1 MSSWDMI
8 DSNITISVLMP
19 AYNAAEYIRE
29 AIDSIL
35 NQTFTNFEFVIIND
49 GSTDATEDVILNYSD
64 ERIQYYANECNMGI
78 VKTLNRGIDL
88 CRGKYIARMDAD
100 DISYPERLRK
110 QMQYMEANP
119 HVVACGCLYA
129 IYGKEH
135 LGAVDV
141 ATSAEDIRMET
152 ALYCQFAHSTL
163 MMRKSILE
171 ENSLRYRDAY
181 RHAEDYKLWTE
192 LLGLGDMINLPEVLH
207 AIRQC
212 EEGISIVYSKEQKQM
227 ANQVRK
233 DYLKQ
238 MGIDV
243 ETTLNDL
250 QQQDMSLSK
259 TTEVLDAY
267 LPLIRQCD
275 KNLWIRKNYVSTIKQ
290 MLKKINRF
298 ERVEMIKR
306 YNSVLSTKDKIAILI
321 K

>member
-1 MSSWDMI
+1 MPKTI
-8 DSNITISVLMP
+8 TPTISVLMP
-19 AYNAAEYIRE
+19 AYNAADYIQE

-35 NQTFTNFEFVIIND
+35 NQTCADFEFVIIND
-49 GSTDATEDVILNYSD
+49 GSSDNTEDIILGYKD
-64 ERIQYYANECNMGI
+64 ERIKYYKNDNNLGI
-78 VKTLNRGIDL
+78 VKTLNRGLDL
-88 CRGKYIARMDAD
+88 CSGKYIARMDAD

-110 QMQYMEANP
+110 QMQYMEDNP
-119 HVVACGCLYA
+119 NVVACACLYA

-141 ATSAEDIRMET
+141 ATSAKDIRMET

-163 MMRKSILE
+163 MIRKSILE

-192 LLGLGDMINLPEVLH
+192 LLGLGDMVNLPEVLH

-238 MGIDV
+238 MGIIVD
-243 ETTLNDL
+243 TTLNDL

-275 KNLWIRKNYVSTIKQ
+275 KNLWIFLALCTRSLSSSESSSIP
-290 MLKKINRF
+290 
-298 ERVEMIKR
+298 MIAMI
-306 YNSVLSTKDKIAILI
+306 SISS
-321 K
+321 

>member
-1 MSSWDMI
+1 MDMPKTI
-8 DSNITISVLMP
+8 TPTISVLMP
-19 AYNAAEYIRE
+19 AYNAADYIQE

-35 NQTFTNFEFVIIND
+35 NQTCADFEFVIIND
-49 GSTDATEDVILNYSD
+49 GSSDNTEDIILGYKD
-64 ERIQYYANECNMGI
+64 ERIKYYKNDNNLGI
-78 VKTLNRGIDL
+78 VKTLNRGLDL
-88 CRGKYIARMDAD
+88 CSGKYIARMDAD

-110 QMQYMEANP
+110 QMQYMEVNP

-163 MMRKSILE
+163 MIRKSILE
-171 ENSLRYRDAY
+171 ENSLRYRDTY

-192 LLGLGDMINLPEVLH
+192 LLGLGDMVNLPEVLH

-238 MGIDV
+238 IGINVD
-243 ETTLNDL
+243 TTLNDL

-298 ERVEMIKR
+298 ERIKMIER
-306 YNSVLSTKDKIAILI
+306 YNGVLSTKDKIAILI